1 MGTVVSFDVRAVGPS
16 DDAIDDAI
24 DDVIAWLHEV
34 DERFSPYKP
43 DSEISRIAD
52 GTLDE
57 ADAHLGVRTVLAMAD
72 TLATESGGAFDARR
86 WRADGR
92 VDPSG
97 IVKGWS
103 IQVAADRLEAAGVH
117 AFAINAGGD
126 IVTRGRPR
134 AEEDWRVGIRHPD
147 RDDRVAAVLA
157 VHDLAVATSAAYE
170 RGAHIRDPRDG
181 RAPGGIRSL
190 TVIGPSL
197 TWADAYAT
205 AGYVMGLGGLDWV
218 VAHEGYDALAITWDD
233 RLRWTAGADRYRT
246 R

>member
-1 MGTVVSFDVRAVGPS
+1 MGTVVSIDVRSGAPADGALDGALEDAV
-16 DDAIDDAI
+16 
-24 DDVIAWLHEV
+24 AWLHEV
-34 DERFSPYKP
+34 DDRFSPYRP

-57 ADAHLGVRTVLAMAD
+57 RDAHPDVRTVLALAD
-72 TLATESGGAFDARR
+72 ALATETDGAFDARR

-92 VDPSG
+92 LDPSG
-97 IVKGWS
+97 LVKGWS
-103 IQVAADRLEAAGVH
+103 IQVAADRLQAAGVG

-134 AEEDWRVGIRHPD
+134 HGEDWRVGIRHPD
-147 RDDRVAAVLA
+147 REDRVAAVLA

-170 RGAHIRDPRDG
+170 RGAHIHDPRDG
-181 RAPGGIRSL
+181 RVPGGIRSL
-190 TVIGPSL
+190 TVVGPNL
-197 TWADAYAT
+197 TFADAYAT

-218 VAHEGYDALAITWDD
+218 AAHEGYDALAITWDD
-233 RLRWTAGADRYRT
+233 RLRWTAEADRYRT